1 MRRTPKPP
9 KSSQVGIEKTLLE
22 SALHLRGAFA
32 CRKETLMTPKFICD
46 ECFMP
51 FVIHIK
57 VSRKKTRKGV
67 REQWLF
73 SCPFCGKRYK
83 AYDNKKTAEAEIIS

>member
-1 MRRTPKPP
+1 
-9 KSSQVGIEKTLLE
+9 
-22 SALHLRGAFA
+22 
-32 CRKETLMTPKFICD
+32 MTPKFICD
-46 ECFMP
+46 ECFVP

-57 VSRKKTRKGV
+57 VSRKKTRRGV

-83 AYDNKKTAEAEIIS
+83 AYDNKKTAEADDRARQAAAEIVS